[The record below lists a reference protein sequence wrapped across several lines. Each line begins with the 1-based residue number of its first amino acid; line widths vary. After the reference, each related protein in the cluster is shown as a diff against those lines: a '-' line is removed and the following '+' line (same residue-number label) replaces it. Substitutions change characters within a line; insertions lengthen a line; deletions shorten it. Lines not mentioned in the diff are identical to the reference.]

1 MDFQKI
7 SDSEE
12 ELQLLEAKKLYPP
25 RFVITITGSNN
36 AENSL
41 VSFIFEG
48 ATQEIA
54 KQISLKKGIIHV
66 VTKLLFDIYGMIIT
80 WEILWKLIKTVI
92 TKKTCVCFTMK

>member
-7 SDSEE
+7 SEE

-25 RFVITITGSNN
+25 RFVITITGSNY

-54 KQISLKKGIIHV
+54 KEISLKGIIHIF
-66 VTKLLFDIYGMIIT
+66 TKLLFDVYCIMGDT
-80 WEILWKLIKTVI
+80 LSEILGKLV
-92 TKKTCVCFTMK
+92 VL

>member
-7 SDSEE
+7 SKE

-25 RFVITITGSNN
+25 RFVITITGSNY

-41 VSFIFEG
+41 VSFVFEG
-48 ATQEIA
+48 GTQEIA
-54 KQISLKKGIIHV
+54 KQISLNKGIIHV
-66 VTKLLFDIYGMIIT
+66 VTKLLFDIYAMIIT

-92 TKKTCVCFTMK
+92 TKNTCVCFSMR

>member
-66 VTKLLFDIYGMIIT
+66 VTKLLFDIYGMIMGDT
-80 WEILWKLIKTVI
+80 LEAYCTLRLSSPKRLV
-92 TKKTCVCFTMK
+92 CVSA